1 MRSTSTSS
9 SASSSSLVSWTR
21 THNCNL
27 KLKFWFPA
35 ALLEYAVILLMLK
48 KRRKPRR
55 TIDEGLKNL
64 FSQSNSSSATEPA
77 AHSSRRKQPV
87 SETLCLSW
95 SLLWSFW
102 SLFLLLLLCASSLHG
117 HVSVHP
123 TSPTTLNIT
132 RALPL
137 PVTCACTLSAC
148 SACRDRRT
156 WNGGG
161 TRTDARTRTSR
172 GEERWHS
179 PAKQPAGTKRSGKTE
194 GFPFFPVTLLNED
207 TWNVAANTLFWVCL
221 CSTWR
226 SGWQLGSKLLWT
238 TLTPGRCGSLPPSS
252 SSST

>member
-1 MRSTSTSS
+1 
-9 SASSSSLVSWTR
+9 
-21 THNCNL
+21 
-27 KLKFWFPA
+27 
-35 ALLEYAVILLMLK
+35 MLK

-156 WNGGG
+156 WNRGG

-172 GEERWHS
+172 GEERWHP
-179 PAKQPAGTKRSGKTE
+179 PAKQPSGTKRSGKTE

-226 SGWQLGSKLLWT
+226 SGWPLGSKLLWT
-238 TLTPGRCGSLPPSS
+238 TLTLGRCGSLPPSS